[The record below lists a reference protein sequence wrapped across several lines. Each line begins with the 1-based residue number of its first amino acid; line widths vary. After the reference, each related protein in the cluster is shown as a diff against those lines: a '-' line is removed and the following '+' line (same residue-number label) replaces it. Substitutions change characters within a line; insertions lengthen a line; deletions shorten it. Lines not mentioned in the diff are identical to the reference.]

1 MSERNLDA
9 PVVTHAITMVVVNAA
24 GTPSVQP
31 TLAYDPADPYAV
43 TATFPTS
50 GEPVVWT
57 FARDLLS
64 RGLSGPVGDGDVRVW
79 PSRDISGKAIVNI
92 ELTTS
97 SGGLVAQA
105 RSRDINRFLSH
116 SLFAVPAG
124 TESDASGHRPA
135 HRPAPA
141 AQVRLTHE
149 LRNRTLVRIQHA
161 PDACRIRAQGRH
173 RSEMASVAE
182 IRAS

>member
-1 MSERNLDA
+1 MSDGNLDA
-9 PVVTHAITMVVVNAA
+9 PVVRHAITMVVVNAA

-31 TLAYDPADPYAV
+31 TLAYDPADPFAV

-64 RGLSGPVGDGDVRVW
+64 RGLNGPVGDGDVRVW
-79 PSRDISGKAIVNI
+79 PSRDIIGKAIVNI

-105 RSRDINRFLSH
+105 RSRDINRFVSH
-116 SLFAVPAG
+116 SLHAVPAG
-124 TESDASGHRPA
+124 TESTHQDID
-135 HRPAPA
+135 
-141 AQVRLTHE
+141 RLIDR
-149 LRNRTLVRIQHA
+149 LLQ
-161 PDACRIRAQGRH
+161 PKYG
-173 RSEMASVAE
+173 
-182 IRAS
+182 